1 MSIAQTAIRKRV
13 VTAFS
18 TLLLC
23 VGGLAM
29 FFTLGQ
35 LEDPEFTIKNATVT
49 TTYPGASAA
58 EVELEVSDRIEM
70 AIQKMPQLK
79 KVESVSKP
87 GLSIV
92 KIEIRSSYSSEQLP
106 QIWDEL
112 RRKVTD
118 VASSLPPGTS
128 EPLVGDDFGDVYGF
142 LLAVTAD
149 GFDYAE
155 LETYVDAIKK
165 ELSVIDGVARVE
177 IWGLPRRCIYLDV
190 AQARLSQLG
199 LTVDDIQRALSQ
211 QNLVV
216 DSGGFDL
223 GDDRFRIEQTG
234 AFRSPEDI
242 ANLVVRGTDL
252 SQQQVTDE
260 LLRIG
265 DIATVRRGY
274 VEPPAN
280 RMRYKN
286 RQIGSANLP
295 TVGISVSN
303 VSGVNIVDL
312 GARLDRRLEELR
324 GILPV
329 GIEFEK
335 VAWQAELVEESI
347 DAFVISLMQAV
358 AIVVAVLW
366 IAMGFRTAAIVG
378 MTGLLFVIVGTFM
391 VMKLWGIDLQ
401 RMSLG
406 ALIIAMGMM
415 VDNAIVVADG
425 VLVRMA
431 RGMDRLSAAVEAA
444 TQPAFPLLGATVIAV
459 MAFFPIYMSTEGAGE
474 YCASLFQVVAISLML
489 SWIMS
494 VTIAP
499 LMCMWLLPD
508 PKTTGGDEYGGRFYD
523 LFRGVLHF
531 AIARRYVVLA
541 LFVGLLVAAM
551 SAFPLID
558 KTFFPD
564 SARLQIMID
573 YWAPEGTAIE
583 TVSRDMQGIEDHI
596 IEQSGVESVTSF
608 VGQGPP
614 RFYLP
619 VEPELPNPAYGQFVV
634 NVESLADLNR
644 LIPELDGWLEENV
657 PQANPVVRRYGLGPS
672 KTWTVEARISGP
684 AITDADELRGYA
696 DEAVEIFSQSPLASV
711 VRTNWRQPV
720 KKVVADYAQEQARW
734 SSVSRENIA
743 QATRRAYDGYVV
755 GQYREQDKL
764 YPVMVRHDAAERK
777 NLPGSIEVLQV
788 QPSVSSQP
796 VPLAQVTRSVDVDW
810 EDNQIWRYARRRT
823 ITVQARTSDGVA
835 ATRLLEDI
843 RPDVDKFAATL
854 PAGYR
859 VEWGGEYES
868 SRDSQAS
875 LIPGMIPAGLLVAL
889 SLVALFNS
897 YRPPLI
903 IVAVVPFAMIG
914 VNVGL
919 LSTGQPLGFVALLG
933 VMSLAGMMIKNA
945 IVLIDEVNA
954 LKSVGKSDYDAVIGA
969 AVSRLRPVALAA
981 GTTVLGVVPLLPDVF
996 WVSMAVAI
1004 MFGLAF
1010 GTLLTMILI
1019 PALYAIAFRLPRR

>member
-1 MSIAQTAIRKRV
+1 MSIAQTAIQKRV
-13 VTAFS
+13 LTAFS

-23 VGGLAM
+23 AGGMAM
-29 FFTLGQ
+29 FYTLGQ

-49 TTYPGASAA
+49 TSYPGASAA

-79 KVESVSKP
+79 KVESVSAP

-92 KIEIRSSYSSEQLP
+92 KIEIRPSYSSDQLP

-165 ELSVIDGVARVE
+165 ELSVISGVARVE
-177 IWGLPRRCIYLDV
+177 IWGMPKRCIYLDV

-216 DSGGFDL
+216 DSGGFEL

-252 SQQQVTDE
+252 SQLQVTDE

-286 RQIGSANLP
+286 QKIGTANLP

-312 GARLDRRLEELR
+312 GSRLDERLEELR

-335 VAWQAELVEESI
+335 VSWQAELVEESI

-358 AIVVAVLW
+358 AIVVVVLW

-378 MTGLLFVIVGTFM
+378 MTGLLFVIVGSFM

-431 RGMDRLSAAVEAA
+431 RGMDRTAAAIEAA

-459 MAFFPIYMSTEGAGE
+459 MAFFPIYMSDEGAGE

-499 LMCMWLLPD
+499 LMCIWLLPD
-508 PKTTGGDEYGGRFYD
+508 PRTTGGDEYGGRFYD
-523 LFRGVLHF
+523 LFRGVLEF
-531 AIARRYVVLA
+531 SIARRYVVLA
-541 LFVGLLVAAM
+541 VFVGLLVAAM

-573 YWAPEGTAIE
+573 YWAPEGTAIQ
-583 TVSRDMQGIEDHI
+583 TVSNDMQGVEDHI

-619 VEPELPNPAYGQFVV
+619 VEPELPNSSYGQFVV
-634 NVESLADLNR
+634 NVASLADLNR
-644 LIPELDGWLEENV
+644 LIPELDAWLDENV

-696 DEAVEIFSQSPLASV
+696 DEAAEIFAQSPLASV

-734 SSVSRENIA
+734 SSVSRANIA

-788 QPSVSSQP
+788 QPSTSSRP
-796 VPLAQVTRSVDVDW
+796 VPLAQVTRSVDVEW

-823 ITVQARTSDGVA
+823 ITVQSRTSDGVA

-843 RPDVDKFAATL
+843 KPDIDKFAETL

-875 LIPGMIPAGLLVAL
+875 LIPGMIPAGLIVAL

-914 VNVGL
+914 VNIGL

-945 IVLIDEVNA
+945 IVLIDEINA
-954 LKSVGKSDYDAVIGA
+954 LKSTGLSDHDAVIGA

-981 GTTVLGVVPLLPDVF
+981 GTTVLGVMPLLPDVF

-1019 PALYAIAFRLPRR
+1019 PVLYAIAFRLPQK